1 MSQSYFVSSIFR
13 NYFLDPNFQF
23 LFSDNHQE
31 ESTAALTELENID
44 TQADKVGIAFVKI
57 NDLELVS
64 EFGLGAMPALV
75 YYRHTTPIVYDGD
88 ITDEARVLDWLI
100 NNRNVGDDS
109 ERLEEVSASTLEGMT
124 STSEGIV
131 VLFCKIISLFSFEI
145 QKLIFEYFR

>member
-1 MSQSYFVSSIFR
+1 MSKTKLWTSKCLIA
-13 NYFLDPNFQF
+13 
-23 LFSDNHQE
+23 DNHQE
-31 ESTAALTELENID
+31 ESTAALAELENID

-64 EFGLGAMPALV
+64 EFGLATMPSLV

-88 ITDEARVLDWLI
+88 ITDEAKVLDWLI

-109 ERLEEVSASTLEGMT
+109 ERLEEVSGSTLEGMT

-131 VLFCKIISLFSFEI
+131 VLFCKNLN
-145 QKLIFEYFR
+145 